1 MKTNTHHTVVKGD
14 VAVAAVVFDLTKRGY
29 IVSTP
34 LTENSPYDL
43 VCDVGDKLLRL
54 QVKFRAKG
62 VIPKVS
68 SWMSSEGTVTCPINR
83 SKFDYY
89 VIVNEDCTKLAY
101 VHSSVQGSTIR
112 WVPPTSYGDYLFWED
127 FQPFTETIKKRTCDV
142 PAVSK
147 VRIEN
152 NPDRRTNKIV
162 WPTDEELKKL
172 VWGKPSVLLAEEL
185 GVSDSAIGNMMVS
198 LVVLNLLS
206 LHLSNTLPQKILER
220 VTGFVFINHTQFTL
234 DVLTRTLK

>member
-1 MKTNTHHTVVKGD
+1 MKTNTYHTVVKGD

-43 VCDVGDKLLRL
+43 VCDV
-54 QVKFRAKG
+54 
-62 VIPKVS
+62 
-68 SWMSSEGTVTCPINR
+68 
-83 SKFDYY
+83 
-89 VIVNEDCTKLAY
+89 
-101 VHSSVQGSTIR
+101 
-112 WVPPTSYGDYLFWED
+112 
-127 FQPFTETIKKRTCDV
+127 

-172 VWGKPSVLLAEEL
+172 LEGIGLIFDVTSTINFKNGAL
-185 GVSDSAIGNMMVS
+185 GEIRTHD
-198 LVVLNLLS
+198 LS
-206 LHLSNTLPQKILER
+206 LRRGPLYPAELRAHMLL
-220 VTGFVFINHTQFTL
+220 
-234 DVLTRTLK
+234 

>member
-54 QVKFRAKG
+54 QVKFRVKG

-162 WPTDEELKKL
+162 WPTDEELKEL
-172 VWGKPSVLLAEEL
+172 VWGKPSVLLAKEL
-185 GVSDSAIGNMMVS
+185 GVSDSAIGKRCKARGITKPPRGYWANIRR
-198 LVVLNLLS
+198 NID
-206 LHLSNTLPQKILER
+206 H
-220 VTGFVFINHTQFTL
+220 
-234 DVLTRTLK
+234 

>member
-54 QVKFRAKG
+54 QVKFRVKG

-89 VIVNEDCTKLAY
+89 VIVNEDCT
-101 VHSSVQGSTIR
+101 
-112 WVPPTSYGDYLFWED
+112 
-127 FQPFTETIKKRTCDV
+127 
-142 PAVSK
+142 
-147 VRIEN
+147 
-152 NPDRRTNKIV
+152 NKIV
-162 WPTDEELKKL
+162 WPTDEELKEL

-185 GVSDSAIGNMMVS
+185 GVSDSAIGKRCKARGITKPPRRYWANIRR
-198 LVVLNLLS
+198 NID
-206 LHLSNTLPQKILER
+206 H
-220 VTGFVFINHTQFTL
+220 
-234 DVLTRTLK
+234 